1 MSFLMLG
8 SSCTTFKQR
17 NFRRGVRERVAG
29 VIKTREEASIWA
41 HLDDHVRRLGGDRKG
56 TAIIQSHSLAL
67 NHNLSD
73 PRQEAKH
80 DHSVVP

>member
-1 MSFLMLG
+1 M
-8 SSCTTFKQR
+8 
-17 NFRRGVRERVAG
+17 AG

-56 TAIIQSHSLAL
+56 TEIIQSHSLTL

-80 DHSVVP
+80 DHSIVLKEEKSNVIRRGGGY